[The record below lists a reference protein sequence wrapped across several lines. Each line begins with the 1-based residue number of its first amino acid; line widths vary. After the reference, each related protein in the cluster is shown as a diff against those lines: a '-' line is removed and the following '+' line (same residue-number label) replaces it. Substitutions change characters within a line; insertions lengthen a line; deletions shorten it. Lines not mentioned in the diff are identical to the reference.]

1 MAKVFAGLMLGVMA
15 LPLIFMLGGVVS
27 LVVAWPVMLFLGNA
41 GIASDGIV
49 PALGYWPVFWITWA
63 LSVVTARPTVSND

>member
-1 MAKVFAGLMLGVMA
+1 MTKVFAGLILGVLA
-15 LPLIFMLGGVVS
+15 LPIIFVLGGVVS

-41 GIASDGIV
+41 SIDSGGVV

-63 LSVVTARPTVSND
+63 LSIVTARPTASTK